1 MAELEPIAA
10 IVDRVARLYGLTEE
24 DLMRPGSKSIVLI
37 ARGHAFY
44 DVWMRLGSYA
54 AVAQYFGRSNSSD
67 VRVEIE
73 KHIERMVEA
82 GLVQ

>member
-1 MAELEPIAA
+1 MEKLEPISS
-10 IVDRVARLYGLTEE
+10 IVDRVAQLYGLTEE
-24 DLMRPGSKSIVLI
+24 DLMRTGSKSIVLI

-44 DVWMRLGSYA
+44 EVWMRLGSYA
-54 AVAQYFGRSNSSD
+54 AVAQYFKRSNSSD

-73 KHIERMVEA
+73 KHIERMVQA